1 MLPIEYFRKGI
12 IKFKRWIEYC
22 IVISSQA
29 TGSLPITVRHIESI
43 IRMAEASAK
52 MHLRDHVQESDM
64 NLAIRMAL
72 DSFVDTQKYSVMKSM
87 RQVHPRP
94 LSRLHPRSSF
104 CLTTLINFQI
114 RMLLQTFQKYLSYKK
129 DHSEL
134 LYYILRQITLDTLA
148 FQKALH
154 GGRIA
159 TIEIPEKDLLERVR
173 KLIVSNL
180 TWKLRGL

>member
-1 MLPIEYFRKGI
+1 
-12 IKFKRWIEYC
+12 
-22 IVISSQA
+22 
-29 TGSLPITVRHIESI
+29 
-43 IRMAEASAK
+43 MAEASAK

-87 RQVHPRP
+87 RQVRPR
-94 LSRLHPRSSF
+94 LFSRLHFRSF
-104 CLTTLINFQI
+104 FLFHTLINT
-114 RMLLQTFQKYLSYKK
+114 RMRVLLQTFQKYLSYKK

-154 GGRIA
+154 GGRIM
-159 TIEIPEKDLLERVR
+159 TIEIPEKDLLERVI

-180 TWKLRGL
+180 T